1 MFLAAFWETLTICMF
16 FFLRPALK
24 SYHPYLKFWPFYLI
38 TVKHWK
44 VQRVSCLIRLSTWLA
59 FLVPRP
65 HYCARQMPFGSCGP
79 SEFVHV
85 SFVSASSPK
94 CIVREGL
101 GSISHSLFGNFRA
114 EIVAFHIIQPPH
126 DFRTE
131 DCPCSRKT
139 LQLCSQSKTNQ
150 LHFTA

>member
-59 FLVPRP
+59 FLVPHRASLLRAADAFRVVRSERVCACLVRVGFVTEMHCPRRP
-65 HYCARQMPFGSCGP
+65 GKYFPQPFR
-79 SEFVHV
+79 EFSGWNCRFPYYPTTQWFPDRGLPVQ
-85 SFVSASSPK
+85 PK
-94 CIVREGL
+94 DI
-101 GSISHSLFGNFRA
+101 
-114 EIVAFHIIQPPH
+114 
-126 DFRTE
+126 T
-131 DCPCSRKT
+131 T
-139 LQLCSQSKTNQ
+139 LQPIKD
-150 LHFTA
+150 